1 MSRAAVV
8 TAAHCEQRVARF
20 LVVVGDHDLAT
31 MDQGQRSIEPESWV
45 SHPNYDA
52 RCHER
57 YLAIMFAIIL
67 CRTIDYDYAVIKLLQ
82 PVTFSA
88 SVAPVCLPPPLQQG
102 QDQPSLE
109 GGSL

>member
-1 MSRAAVV
+1 MMPGV
-8 TAAHCEQRVARF
+8 T
-20 LVVVGDHDLAT
+20 
-31 MDQGQRSIEPESWV
+31 
-45 SHPNYDA
+45 
-52 RCHER
+52 R
-57 YLAIMFAIIL
+57 YLATIIFVIYL
-67 CRTIDYDYAVIKLLQ
+67 PSRTIDYDYAIIKLLH

>member
-1 MSRAAVV
+1 
-8 TAAHCEQRVARF
+8 
-20 LVVVGDHDLAT
+20 
-31 MDQGQRSIEPESWV
+31 
-45 SHPNYDA
+45 
-52 RCHER
+52 
-57 YLAIMFAIIL
+57 MFVISPHS
-67 CRTIDYDYAVIKLLQ
+67 RTIDYDYAIIKLLH

>member
-31 MDQGQRSIEPESWV
+31 LDQGQRSIEPESWV

-52 RCHER
+52 RCHEISSHHVCN
-57 YLAIMFAIIL
+57 LHS
-67 CRTIDYDYAVIKLLQ
+67 RTIDYDYAVIKLLQ

-88 SVAPVCLPPPLQQG
+88 SVAPVCLPPPVQQG